1 MQELLA
7 KNEFNRLQNIMK
19 WMSHQRIQS
28 EKHDLNK
35 SSSSVFFG
43 FGDEVLNEIPEQNE
57 EPTDRIPEAAEKEES
72 PVIPSNSSDREKHHK
87 NSIQPSTTKST
98 RETDQMSAK
107 GQEKEAKEVL
117 LDISS
122 KVPFNFTPDNEDSD
136 NTLKKNTRGF
146 SAEGNNYKY
155 REPNREKLKRGQS

>member
-57 EPTDRIPEAAEKEES
+57 EPTDRIPSRKPSSSKTLEYSTKAAEKEES

-122 KVPFNFTPDNEDSD
+122 KVPFNSTPDNEDSD
-136 NTLKKNTRGF
+136 NTLKKTPEVF
-146 SAEGNNYKY
+146 
-155 REPNREKLKRGQS
+155 QQ